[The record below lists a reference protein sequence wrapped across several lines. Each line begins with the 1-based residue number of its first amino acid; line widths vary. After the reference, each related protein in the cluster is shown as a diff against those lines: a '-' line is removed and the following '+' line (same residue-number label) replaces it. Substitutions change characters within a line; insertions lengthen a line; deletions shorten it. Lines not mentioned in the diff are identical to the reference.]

1 MSPPLDLTPVDKLE
15 FLILVDNFVEW
26 LSALP
31 PGFTQELPQ
40 HILSKDV
47 PIDPLTKLP
56 IVDLDN
62 YCCGAHGLSI
72 LIRTTIGDRI
82 HTVLFDS
89 GPEPHSVERNIK
101 SMKVDLTTLD
111 GIVLSHWH
119 RDHSGGI
126 LRILEMREKQIRQSR
141 SVPLSNS
148 GEIDRVQVD
157 LHPDRPIRRG
167 ISRPP
172 EYIPICTLPPDPTF
186 QEITDRH
193 GQVQLNDQP
202 HEMVDK
208 LGNRM
213 GVRVS
218 GEIKRVTDFEVGLP
232 GALTWMRD
240 ENGEEGW
247 FNDHLIKDERYAV
260 VDVKGHGL
268 VVFSACSHA
277 GICNVLHSL
286 LPLNRP
292 LHAIV
297 GGLHLAPIQS
307 QPAKETVQFIS
318 ESVRPPPNYVLPLHC
333 TGLEARAMLRE
344 KMGESVVPCGTGI
357 NVVRSGTDEDDEISD
372 EKGGF
377 RIVS

>member
-1 MSPPLDLTPVDKLE
+1 MSPPLDMTPVDKLE

-47 PIDPLTKLP
+47 PIDTLTGLP
-56 IVDLDN
+56 MVDLDN

-72 LIRTTIGDRI
+72 LIKTTISDQT

-89 GPEPHSVERNIK
+89 GPDPHSIERNIK
-101 SMKVDLTTLD
+101 SMKLDLTQLE

-126 LRILEMREKQIRQSR
+126 TKVLEMREEQIRQSAQGIEN
-141 SVPLSNS
+141 VA
-148 GEIDRVQVD
+148 VD
-157 LHPDRPIRRG
+157 LHPSRPIRRG

-172 EYIPICTLPPDPTF
+172 EYKPICTLPTDPTF
-186 QEITDRH
+186 AEIQDRH
-193 GQVQLNDQP
+193 GQVELNDQP
-202 HEMVDK
+202 HEMIDK
-208 LGNRM
+208 KGNKM
-213 GVRVS
+213 GIGIS
-218 GEIKRVTDFEVGLP
+218 GEIERVTEFEVGLP
-232 GALTWMRD
+232 GALTWMKD

-277 GICNVLHSL
+277 GICNVIHSL
-286 LPLNRP
+286 LPLDRP
-292 LHAIV
+292 IHAIV

-307 QPAKETVQFIS
+307 QPAKQTAEFLS
-318 ESVRPPPNYVLPLHC
+318 ERIVPQPNYVLPLHC
-333 TGLEARAMLRE
+333 TGLEARAMLRDRL
-344 KMGESVVPCGTGI
+344 GDRVVHCGTGI
-357 NVVRSGTDEDDEISD
+357 SVVWSGTDEDDEILD

-377 RIVS
+377 KIVS